1 MNRTNNNPS
10 IYEIEMSDESDDNH
24 KRRMVTQDDF
34 SLASPLGW
42 IAEILV
48 RLSMGAI
55 LLGSYVAAPQ
65 FIRHVERKKVDC
77 L

>member
-1 MNRTNNNPS
+1 MNGNNNNTP
-10 IYEIEMSDESDDNH
+10 IYEIEMSDESDDNT
-24 KRRMVTQDDF
+24 KRTVTQDDF
-34 SLASPLGW
+34 YLASPLGW

-55 LLGSYVAAPQ
+55 LLASYIAAPQ
-65 FIRHVERKKVDC
+65 FIRHVERKRKS